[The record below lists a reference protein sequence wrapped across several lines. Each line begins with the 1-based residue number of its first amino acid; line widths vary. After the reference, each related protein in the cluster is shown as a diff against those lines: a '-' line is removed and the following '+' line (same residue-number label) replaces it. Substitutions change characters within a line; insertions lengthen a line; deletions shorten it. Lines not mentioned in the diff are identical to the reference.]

1 MNQTFAI
8 ITNDACAL
16 SKALREEYGVDEV
29 FIGNI
34 DYPDGRSEKAD
45 LNWER
50 ITPEEYFGG
59 MADKKHIYKTS
70 CANIDEIYDAMA
82 KQAKLGK
89 DILCIVLSAGLSGTY
104 DFSIKAAER
113 IEKDFPNIH
122 VKVVDS
128 MRYSTALGMIVLEAC
143 LRRKEGMSFEETCKW
158 IEENKCRFHQ
168 MGMMDDMFFLARTGR
183 VSKAKA
189 FFGNLAGIEPMAEF
203 NYEGLSEVVGKA
215 KGKKKAIA
223 AIVEYAKD
231 RIENPE
237 EHVLFVCH
245 SIRPKEAEVL
255 AKALE
260 DAIHPKQIIITT
272 VDQSS
277 GANIGPGLCAA
288 FFYGKPITKD
298 LVDEKALMGNILG

>member
-16 SKALREEYGVDEV
+16 TKALREEYGVDEV

-45 LNWER
+45 LDWEK

-158 IEENKCRFHQ
+158 IEENKCHFHQ

-215 KGKKKAIA
+215 KGKKKALA

-298 LVDEKALMGNILG
+298 LIDEKALMANILG

>member
-16 SKALREEYGVDEV
+16 SKELREEYGVDEV

-45 LNWER
+45 LDWER

-89 DILCIVLSAGLSGTY
+89 DILCIVLSAALSGTY

-203 NYEGLSEVVGKA
+203 NYEGLSEVIGKA
-215 KGKKKAIA
+215 KGKKKALA
-223 AIVEYAKD
+223 AIVSYAKD

-245 SIRPKEAEVL
+245 SIRSKEAEML

-298 LVDEKALMGNILG
+298 LVDEKALIANILG